1 MSNLCLLNETLCV
14 CVCVCLY
21 NNMYLI
27 LCLFVHSQVGDTLV
41 GDVCVQEGGAKGM
54 YYSA

>member
-1 MSNLCLLNETLCV
+1 MKPLCV